1 MVFSFKQE
9 DRPGRG
15 SFMTTVYLGGG
26 LPLSLFFFFL
36 MCPAKK
42 CFTREQEVKFFS
54 SKWMAISHHL
64 APEGN

>member
-1 MVFSFKQE
+1 MVSSFRQE
-9 DRPGRG
+9 ERKRRG
-15 SFMTTVYLGGG
+15 TFMSTVYLGGA
-26 LPLSLFFFFL
+26 LPLFPSFFPL
-36 MCPAKK
+36 MCLTKK

>member
-1 MVFSFKQE
+1 MALFQ
-9 DRPGRG
+9 DRKDEKAALLR
-15 SFMTTVYLGGG
+15 
-26 LPLSLFFFFL
+26 PLFTLVESTPLQLFFFFL
-36 MCPAKK
+36 LCAAKK